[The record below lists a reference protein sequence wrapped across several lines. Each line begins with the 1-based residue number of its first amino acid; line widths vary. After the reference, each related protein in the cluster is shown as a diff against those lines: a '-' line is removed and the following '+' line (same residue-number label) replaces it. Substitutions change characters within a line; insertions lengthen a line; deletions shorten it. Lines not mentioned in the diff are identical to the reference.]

1 MVLFS
6 RHLPYPDVSQF
17 KVVNSDSSRMIQ
29 DHLHRPY
36 EFGIRHYA
44 APITYDARR
53 FIERN
58 LDRIPP
64 DLLKCAC
71 KSTNSLIRE
80 EFLHLS
86 TLLEAPSTAGNLK
99 MRSETTKHLVFS
111 KFRHQLSSL
120 MSLIEKSRTRYI
132 RCVKP
137 NKEMTPRIMDHA
149 HTVAQLE
156 SAGLVTAI
164 VISRESFPNRLPYD
178 LVMKRF
184 RFLEYKFPDCHL
196 NSGDVKVDAETLLNY
211 LLAGRTV
218 DSHQGKVK
226 PFACGKTRVYFRAG
240 ALESI
245 ETIRQDYYAERA
257 IQIQAWI
264 RSHLLRQHFLALKQG
279 MIRIQSAVRRCLAR
293 TFFASR
299 VQHVVTIQCFSRN
312 CIAKKELTRRRK
324 ENASTII
331 QTG

>member
-1 MVLFS
+1 
-6 RHLPYPDVSQF
+6 
-17 KVVNSDSSRMIQ
+17 
-29 DHLHRPY
+29 
-36 EFGIRHYA
+36 
-44 APITYDARR
+44 
-53 FIERN
+53 
-58 LDRIPP
+58 
-64 DLLKCAC
+64 
-71 KSTNSLIRE
+71 
-80 EFLHLS
+80 
-86 TLLEAPSTAGNLK
+86 
-99 MRSETTKHLVFS
+99 
-111 KFRHQLSSL
+111 
-120 MSLIEKSRTRYI
+120 
-132 RCVKP
+132 
-137 NKEMTPRIMDHA
+137 
-149 HTVAQLE
+149 
-156 SAGLVTAI
+156 
-164 VISRESFPNRLPYD
+164 
-178 LVMKRF
+178 MKRF
-184 RFLEYKFPDCHL
+184 RFLEYKFSDCHL

-279 MIRIQSAVRRCLAR
+279 MIRIQSAVRRWLAR